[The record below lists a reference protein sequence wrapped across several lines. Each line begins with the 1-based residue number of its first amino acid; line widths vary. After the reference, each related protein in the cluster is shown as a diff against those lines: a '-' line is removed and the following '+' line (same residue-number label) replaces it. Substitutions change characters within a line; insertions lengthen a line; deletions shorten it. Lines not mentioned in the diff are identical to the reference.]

1 MQETAYSKYD
11 FPEDVFEESEF
22 DSRIEEFKKT
32 LKENVKQEIM
42 DKIASLEKENEELR
56 IFRDRRDEIVAEY
69 RKAIAQAKE
78 EVRRAENKARHAR
91 LTELLGPYLTEAWKV
106 DWRLEQ
112 GPKCGKCD
120 ENRQIHFLSPLGRE
134 MKEECTCAKRT
145 TVFFPRKISLYR
157 LCEYRTGMIE
167 KTYENASNCEDA
179 DIRAMKLV
187 KDGAD
192 FAKINTYYDAFET
205 LELCQK
211 YCDWKNSE
219 EEKK

>member
-1 MQETAYSKYD
+1 M
-11 FPEDVFEESEF
+11 
-22 DSRIEEFKKT
+22 
-32 LKENVKQEIM
+32 
-42 DKIASLEKENEELR
+42 
-56 IFRDRRDEIVAEY
+56 
-69 RKAIAQAKE
+69 RKANYCI
-78 EVRRAENKARHAR
+78 
-91 LTELLGPYLTEAWKV
+91 
-106 DWRLEQ
+106 
-112 GPKCGKCD
+112 
-120 ENRQIHFLSPLGRE
+120 LS
-134 MKEECTCAKRT
+134 K
-145 TVFFPRKISLYR
+145 KISLYR

-179 DIRAMKLV
+179 DLRAMKLV

>member
-32 LKENVKQEIM
+32 LKENVKQEII
-42 DKIASLEKENEELR
+42 DKISSLERENEELR
-56 IFRDRRDEIVAEY
+56 VFRDRRDEIVGEY
-69 RKAIAQAKE
+69 RRAIAQAE
-78 EVRRAENKARHAR
+78 EDARRAEDKARNAK
-91 LTELLGPYLTEAWKV
+91 LTELLGPYLTEAWKA

-120 ENRQIHFLSPLGRE
+120 ENRQVHFVSPCGRE

-157 LCEYRTGMIE
+157 LYEYRSGMIE
-167 KTYENASNCEDA
+167 KAYENTSNCEEA
-179 DIRAMKLV
+179 DLRSMNLI

>member
-1 MQETAYSKYD
+1 MYETDYSEYD
-11 FPEDVFEESEF
+11 LPEDVFEESEF
-22 DSRIEEFKKT
+22 DSRIEELKKS
-32 LKENVKQEIM
+32 LKENLKQEIM

-78 EVRRAENKARHAR
+78 DVRRAEDKARYAR
-91 LTELLGPYLTEAWKV
+91 LKELLGPYLTEAWKV
-106 DWRLEQ
+106 DWRYEQ
-112 GPKCGKCD
+112 GPKCSRCD
-120 ENRQIHFLSPLGRE
+120 EKRMIHFVSPCGRE

-145 TVFFPRKISLYR
+145 TVLFPRKISLYR
-157 LCEYRTGMIE
+157 LREYGSGIIE
-167 KTYENASNCEDA
+167 KAYENTSDCEDA
-179 DIRAMKLV
+179 DLRSMNLV

-192 FAKINTYYDAFET
+192 FAKINTYHEAFET

>member
-1 MQETAYSKYD
+1 MGKNDFSEYD
-11 FPEDVFEESEF
+11 FPDDFFEENEF
-22 DSRIEEFKKT
+22 DSRIEELKAAV
-32 LKENVKQEIM
+32 KENVKQEII
-42 DKIASLEKENEELR
+42 DKISSLERENEELR
-56 IFRDRRDEIVAEY
+56 VFRDRRDEIVGEY
-69 RKAIAQAKE
+69 RRAIAQAE
-78 EVRRAENKARHAR
+78 EDARRAEDKARHAK
-91 LTELLGPYLTEAWKV
+91 LTELLGPYLTEAWKA

-120 ENRQIHFLSPLGRE
+120 ENRQVHFVSPCGRE

-157 LCEYRTGMIE
+157 LCEYRSGMIE
-167 KTYENASNCEDA
+167 KAYENTSNCEEA
-179 DIRAMKLV
+179 DLRSMNLI

-192 FAKINTYYDAFET
+192 FAKINTYHDAFET